1 MELAKLQ
8 TLLQQL
14 HEELS
19 DHQVE
24 DAQVQAQLK
33 ELLQDINKQINNS
46 APLESQNDQAQNL
59 AVSLEAEF
67 PRLSATLREITDQL
81 SKIGI

>member
-8 TLLQQL
+8 SLLQQL

-33 ELLQDINKQINNS
+33 ELLQDIDKQINNS
-46 APLESQNDQAQNL
+46 APLAAQSNEAQSL
-59 AVSLEAEF
+59 AASLEVEF
-67 PRLSATLREITDQL
+67 PRLSSTLREITDQL